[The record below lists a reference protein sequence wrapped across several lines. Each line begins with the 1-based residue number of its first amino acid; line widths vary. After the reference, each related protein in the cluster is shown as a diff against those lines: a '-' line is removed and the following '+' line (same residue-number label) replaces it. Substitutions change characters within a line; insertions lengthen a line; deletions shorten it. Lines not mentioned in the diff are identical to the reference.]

1 MRQLLDATTAP
12 HTGLKGEQQPK
23 DAHKSWKRSVEQQHA
38 RLAKVA
44 AAMPRGAGSRAMRR
58 SDQDCGHPAAGGG
71 RGRGGG
77 GRGGGGWGALLRSY
91 NDCGHPAA
99 PPPPPPALSCGPCS
113 RPSNNNYDDVDDGGT
128 KHT

>member
-44 AAMPRGAGSRAMRR
+44 AAMPRGAGSRPMRR
-58 SDQDCGHPAAGGG
+58 SHK
-71 RGRGGG
+71 
-77 GRGGGGWGALLRSY
+77 
-91 NDCGHPAA
+91 DCGHPAA